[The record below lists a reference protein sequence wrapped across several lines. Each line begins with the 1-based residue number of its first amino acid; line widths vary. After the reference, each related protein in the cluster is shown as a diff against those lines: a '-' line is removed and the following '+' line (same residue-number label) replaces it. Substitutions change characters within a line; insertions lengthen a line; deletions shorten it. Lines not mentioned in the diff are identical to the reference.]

1 MRAVDAVME
10 CLKAEGVDVVFG
22 YPGGANLPTYDAFV
36 DAGIRHVLVRHEA
49 GGGHAAEGYAKAT
62 GKVGVALGTS
72 GPGATNL
79 VTPIMDAMMD
89 SVPVVFITGQVRT
102 DLLGTDGFQEA
113 DILGITL
120 PAVKHSWMIQHPLEI
135 PRVLHEAFHVARSGR
150 PGPVLVDIP
159 TDLSKA
165 DIPYE
170 PVTDVHLPG
179 YQPTTEGNVKQIRQ
193 AAKALAA
200 ARRPVI
206 YAGGGVI
213 SAGASAELT
222 EFATSDRFPVT
233 CTLNGLG
240 GFPAPHDQWLGM
252 LGMHGTRAAN
262 YAMDE
267 ADLICAIGARF
278 DDRITGK
285 LSEFA
290 PRAKFIHIDIDPAEI
305 SKNVPAH
312 IPIVGDAKNIL
323 AKLVNEYRAL
333 DADPARLDEWWS
345 RIHGWQE
352 RHPLVYEDSTGEE
365 IKPQRAI
372 QAIYEVT
379 GGDAIIASDVGQ
391 HQMWAAQYYHFSQP
405 RQWLNSGGLGT
416 MGFGLPAAMGAQVGC
431 PEKTVVCI
439 SGDGSVQMN
448 MQELATCVADD
459 IPIKVFILNNGYLGM
474 VRQWQELFW
483 EHRYSH
489 VDLGGKGSPDFVKL
503 AEAYGAKG
511 MRLDNKDTLVD
522 GIREALAS
530 EGPVLVDV
538 RVTREENV
546 YPMIAPGAAAREMV
560 G

>member
-49 GGGHAAEGYAKAT
+49 GGGHAAAGYAKAT

-102 DLLGTDGFQEA
+102 ELLGTDGFQEA
-113 DILGITL
+113 DIMGITM

-135 PRVLHEAFHVARSGR
+135 PRVLHEAFHVARTGR
-150 PGPVLVDIP
+150 PGPVVVDIP

-170 PVTDVHLPG
+170 PVTEVHLPG

-193 AAKALAA
+193 AAKALASS
-200 ARRPVI
+200 RRPVI

-213 SAGASAELT
+213 LAEAAAELT

-233 CTLNGLG
+233 NTLNGLG
-240 GFPAPHDQWLGM
+240 GFPGTHEQFLGM

-323 AKLVNEYRAL
+323 IKLLNEYRAL
-333 DADPARLDEWWS
+333 GADPSRLEEWWT

-352 RHPLVYEDSTGEE
+352 RHPLHYADSQDDE

-372 QAIYEVT
+372 QAIYEAT
-379 GGDAIIASDVGQ
+379 GGEAIVTSDVGQ
-391 HQMWAAQYYHFSQP
+391 HQMWAAQYYNFPKP
-405 RQWLNSGGLGT
+405 RRWINSGGLGT
-416 MGFGLPAAMGAQVGC
+416 MGFGLPAAMGAAVGM
-431 PEKTVVCI
+431 PDETVVCI
-439 SGDGSVQMN
+439 TGDGSVQMN
-448 MQELATCVADD
+448 SQELATCVQNR
-459 IPIKVFILNNGYLGM
+459 IPVKVLIINNGYLGM

-483 EHRYSH
+483 DNRYSH
-489 VDLGGKGSPDFVKL
+489 VDMGQSPDFVKL
-503 AEAYGAKG
+503 AEAYGATGLRLTNKG
-511 MRLDNKDTLVD
+511 TLVD
-522 GIREALAS
+522 DLKAAIAI
-530 EGPVLVDV
+530 EGPVVVDI